1 MEPRVLFIEDDSDIR
16 RVISTALEAE
26 GFVVEQFSNGE
37 AALKGFADV
46 KVDIA
51 LIDLRLPGMS
61 GLEVVRRLRPMTTI
75 PLVILTAFGDS
86 HDVVAGLEAGA
97 DDFLNKPIAT
107 KELYARLRAILRRA
121 MSTSS
126 EPVEVEDLNFGQI
139 SVHLNRREVFINE
152 NLVRLTNTEFLIL
165 AELIRDSP
173 NVVTRHGLLDRVWGY
188 DYFGDSRLVDM
199 QIYRLRQ
206 KLEEHGLK
214 EKLLTVRGVGFKIVQ

>member
-165 AELIRDSP
+165 A
-173 NVVTRHGLLDRVWGY
+173 
-188 DYFGDSRLVDM
+188 
-199 QIYRLRQ
+199 
-206 KLEEHGLK
+206 
-214 EKLLTVRGVGFKIVQ
+214 

>member
-1 MEPRVLFIEDDSDIR
+1 MEPCVLFIEDDSDIR
-16 RVISTALEAE
+16 QVISTALEAE
-26 GFVVEQFSNGE
+26 GFVVEQFSDGE
-37 AALKGFADV
+37 TALSDFSKL

-51 LIDLRLPGMS
+51 LIDLRLPGIS
-61 GLEVVRRLRPMTTI
+61 GLEVIRRMRPMTTI

-121 MSTSS
+121 MNSSS
-126 EPVEVEDLNFGQI
+126 EPVEAEDLNFGQI
-139 SVHLNRREVFINE
+139 ALHLNRREVLINGS
-152 NLVRLTNTEFLIL
+152 LIRLTNTEFLIL
-165 AELIRDSP
+165 AELIRASP
-173 NVVTRHGLLDRVWGY
+173 NVVTRHDLLDRVWGY
-188 DYFGDSRLVDM
+188 DYLGDSRLVDM

>member
-1 MEPRVLFIEDDSDIR
+1 VEPRVLFIEDDRDIR
-16 RVISTALEAE
+16 RVISTALEVE
-26 GFVVEQFSNGE
+26 GFVVEQFSDGE
-37 AALKGFADV
+37 AALNGFADL

-51 LIDLRLPGMS
+51 LIDLRLPGIS

-126 EPVEVEDLNFGQI
+126 DPVEVEDLNFGQI
-139 SVHLNRREVFINE
+139 SVHLNRREAFINE
-152 NLVRLTNTEFLIL
+152 SLVRLTNTEFLIL
-165 AELIRDSP
+165 AELIRESP
-173 NVVTRHGLLDRVWGY
+173 NVMVCLIEFGVTTIWAIRVSSICRFI
-188 DYFGDSRLVDM
+188 DCD
-199 QIYRLRQ
+199 
-206 KLEEHGLK
+206 KNLK
-214 EKLLTVRGVGFKIVQ
+214 STG